1 MLNCLPGQF
10 KHLVSL
16 LPGLSPGVLPFAVYL
31 VLVEAQLAKV
41 VHVARDGATDPSIA
55 SEAAGRLGRV
65 REPKLAAEAVGE
77 LYNFNSNLIQGE
89 IIEITQTDL

>member
-16 LPGLSPGVLPFAVYL
+16 LPGLSPGILPFAVHL

-41 VHVARDGATDPSIA
+41 VLFSLKRSFEFI
-55 SEAAGRLGRV
+55 V
-65 REPKLAAEAVGE
+65 R
-77 LYNFNSNLIQGE
+77 
-89 IIEITQTDL
+89 